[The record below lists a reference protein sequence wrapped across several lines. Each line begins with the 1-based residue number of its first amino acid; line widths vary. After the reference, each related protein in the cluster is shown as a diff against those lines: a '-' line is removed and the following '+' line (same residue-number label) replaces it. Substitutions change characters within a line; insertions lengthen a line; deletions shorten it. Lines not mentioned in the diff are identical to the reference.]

1 MKRVKILAW
10 VVGIIIWLV
19 IGFLIARG
27 PQPELVVPGEKLWQV
42 GPLTITNTLFTAWI
56 SMIIIILIA
65 FFATRSMSL
74 LPSGFQNFVE
84 AGFGY
89 VFDQIVE
96 IAGDKNGRRFFTLT
110 ATIFFFICIANW
122 IALLPVFNAI
132 GITED
137 VGHEVFHE
145 LSSSDPE
152 HLKLG
157 DNGTYTEDHKFA
169 GTKLN
174 STGGIY
180 VIKNGAKLL
189 DFSVNAGET
198 PAQAADRY
206 YVFLAEK
213 FAGFELP
220 EGQSVEQ
227 TQDPATVKAAV
238 AALDADPDAPRLM
251 TAGDNSADDSH
262 GVESAALGAEV
273 TGIDFSNSQRFG
285 VVIPLFRSAFAD
297 VSNTLAIAIISFI
310 MVEFWGIQT
319 LGAGYLKKFFNFS
332 SPINFF
338 VGFLELISEFVRII
352 SFTFRLFG
360 NLFGGEVL
368 IVMITYIVPF
378 LLVDIVYGMELF
390 FGFIQ
395 AAIFALL
402 TLVFAV
408 MAVESHSEESHA
420 ESSDSHGEP
429 GPATPALPQGAAQVH

>member
-1 MKRVKILAW
+1 LKRVKILAW
-10 VVGIIIWLV
+10 VVGIIIWLA

-42 GPLTITNTLFTAWI
+42 GPLKITNTLFTAWI
-56 SMIIIILIA
+56 SMIIIIVIA
-65 FFATRSMSL
+65 YFGTRSMKL
-74 LPSGFQNFVE
+74 LPTGFQNFIE
-84 AGFGY
+84 AGFSY

-145 LSSSDPE
+145 LSSSDPDK
-152 HLKLG
+152 LKLA
-157 DNGTYTEDHKFA
+157 DNGTYEEDHKFA
-169 GTKLN
+169 GTKLD
-174 STGGIY
+174 SAGGAF
-180 VIKNGAKLL
+180 VIKNGAKSL
-189 DFSVNAGET
+189 DFTVNPGET

-213 FAGFELP
+213 FADFELP
-220 EGQSVEQ
+220 EGASVEQ
-227 TQDPATVKAAV
+227 PQDASTVKAA
-238 AALDADPDAPRLM
+238 ADALKADPDAPQLM
-251 TAGDNSADDSH
+251 TSGGEH
-262 GVESAALGAEV
+262 GIESPGLGETI
-273 TGIDFSNSQRFG
+273 TGVDFSNSQRFG
-285 VVIPLFRSAFAD
+285 TVIPLFRSAFAD
-297 VSNTLAIAIISFI
+297 VSNTLAIAIVSFI
-310 MVEFWGIQT
+310 MVEFWGIQS
-319 LGAGYLKKFFNFS
+319 LGIGYLRKFFDFS

-408 MAVESHSEESHA
+408 MATE
-420 ESSDSHGEP
+420 SHGEEGHAEGSDDHRAPEP
-429 GPATPALPQGAAQVH
+429 GASGLPQGAAQVH

>member
-10 VVGIIIWLV
+10 VLGIIVWLV

-42 GPLTITNTLFTAWI
+42 GPLKITNTLFTAWI
-56 SMIIIILIA
+56 SMIIIIAIA
-65 FFATRSMSL
+65 YFGTRSMKL
-74 LPSGFQNFVE
+74 LPSGFQNFIE
-84 AGFGY
+84 AGFSY
-89 VFDQIVE
+89 VLDQIVE

-132 GITED
+132 GVTED

-145 LSSSDPE
+145 LSSPNPD
-152 HLKLG
+152 KLSLAS
-157 DNGTYTEDHKFA
+157 NGTYKEDHKFA
-169 GTKLN
+169 GTKLDN
-174 STGGIY
+174 TGGVY
-180 VIKNGAKLL
+180 MIKSGAKSM
-189 DFSVNAGET
+189 DFTVNDGET

-206 YVFLAEK
+206 YVFLATK
-213 FAGFELP
+213 FTDFKLPAGD
-220 EGQSVEQ
+220 SVEQ
-227 TQDPATVKAAV
+227 PQDAQAVKAAV
-238 AALDADPDAPRLM
+238 AALNAEPKAPHLI
-251 TAGDNSADDSH
+251 TANEQH
-262 GVESAALGAEV
+262 GSNEHGIESSALGTTV
-273 TGIDFSNSQRFG
+273 TGVDFSKGQRFG
-285 VVIPLFRSAFAD
+285 TVIPLFRSAFAD
-297 VSNTLAIAIISFI
+297 VSNTLAIAIISFV
-310 MVEFWGIQT
+310 MVEFWGIQS
-319 LGAGYLKKFFNFS
+319 LGIGYLKKFFDFS

-408 MAVESHSEESHA
+408 MATE
-420 ESSDSHGEP
+420 SHGEEGHAEGSDGHHTPEHGAP
-429 GPATPALPQGAAQVH
+429 GIPQGAAQVQ